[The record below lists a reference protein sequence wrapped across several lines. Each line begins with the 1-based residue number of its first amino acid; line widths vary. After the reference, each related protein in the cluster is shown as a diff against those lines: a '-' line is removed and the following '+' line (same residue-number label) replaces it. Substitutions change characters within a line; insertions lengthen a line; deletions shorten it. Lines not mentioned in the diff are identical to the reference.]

1 MEVNSIVATALLPAV
16 VVAYSLLLLMFVV
29 FCVKYSHQTIN
40 PNYDLESSNEFGN
53 IMDWSENASKQ
64 IRKNKSSNKI
74 SCEDDIQYYN
84 YCKIHNI

>member
-53 IMDWSENASKQ
+53 IMDWSENASKHS
-64 IRKNKSSNKI
+64 KKI